1 MVKKEYYLEI
11 PTQYKA
17 CIDKAIFLARKIY
30 KENLVALF
38 LGGSTAKGNCIE
50 GWSDIDLYIITN
62 KLDLDANKEF
72 YEKSKKYKIHIGT
85 TFYTVSMINNLELDS
100 KTFATFYE
108 YHYFDVN
115 KIIYGNFKVP
125 NITYEQLL
133 AVESDINNLVQAV
146 QRELFNYMIDK
157 KNFKALIKKTVVLMK
172 VYLNKYHNKYSYGY
186 KSVSDDYR
194 KYADNSFDYNI
205 EEIIRTNDAN
215 DVIVNMVKQIID
227 NVVERKGIMKRVS
240 ARGLIK
246 TRKGLAVIFRRKINE
261 KGIKEYYVTPGGGIN
276 EGEDIEEGLR
286 RELREELNLEVK
298 INKLA
303 FKVETEDRIEYFY
316 DCEYVSGDFT
326 LQGEEVDRMSES
338 NYYEPTFIKI
348 KDLDKFDIMQ
358 EVKDYY
364 KK

>member
-11 PTQYKA
+11 PAEYKT
-17 CIDKAIFLARKIY
+17 CIDKAVFLARQIY
-30 KENLVALF
+30 KDNLVALF

-62 KLDLDANKEF
+62 TLDLESNKEF
-72 YEKSKKYKIHIGT
+72 YEKSKKYKIHVGT
-85 TFYTVSMINNLELDS
+85 TFYTVNMINNLEIDS

-108 YHYFDVN
+108 YHNYDVN

-133 AVESDINNLVQAV
+133 AVENDINNLVQSV
-146 QRELFNYMIDK
+146 QRELFNYMIDRNSYK
-157 KNFKALIKKTVVLMK
+157 TLIKKTVVLMK
-172 VYLNKYHNKYSYGY
+172 VYLNQYCKKYSFGY
-186 KSVSDDYR
+186 RNVCIDY
-194 KYADNSFDYNI
+194 KNLVDNSFDYDI
-205 EEIIRTNDAN
+205 EEIIKTNDEN
-215 DVIVNMVKQIID
+215 DDIVDMVKKILNYI
-227 NVVERKGIMKRVS
+227 VERNNKMKRVS

-246 TRKGLAVIFRRKINE
+246 TKKGLAVIFRRKINE
-261 KGIKEYYVTPGGGIN
+261 KGTKEYYVTPGGGIN

-286 RELREELNLEVK
+286 RELREELNIEVK

-303 FKVETEDRIEYFY
+303 FKMETEDRIEYFY
-316 DCEYVSGDFT
+316 DCEYISGDFT
-326 LQGEEVDRMSES
+326 LQGEEIDRMSES
-338 NYYEPTFIKI
+338 NYYEPTFIKM
-348 KDLDKFDIMQ
+348 KDLGKCDILQ